1 MNEPTCEP
9 GAKVEALG
17 RSYAYTGR
25 GWKDLKDGSIWT
37 WAGVCGGRFGGDP
50 GAFDMPSVPQTLKT
64 GETLTITHQMT
75 YDDGALTFTTVED
88 EETAKRIPMI
98 VARSAA
104 MGAFGRSANLAHA
117 AAEKM
122 AKEFWA
128 GPRSHP
134 LSQQAALEELKK
146 QREFEANHVTP
157 AEVDEALESIR
168 RSASALDERPES

>member
-1 MNEPTCEP
+1 
-9 GAKVEALG
+9 
-17 RSYAYTGR
+17 
-25 GWKDLKDGSIWT
+25 
-37 WAGVCGGRFGGDP
+37 
-50 GAFDMPSVPQTLKT
+50 MPSVPQTLKT
-64 GETLTITHQMT
+64 GETLTITHQMI
-75 YDDGALTFTTVED
+75 YDDSALTFTTVED

-104 MGAFGRSANLAHA
+104 MGATNLAHA